1 MTYAKHDPV
10 LLSISFHPPFVFLDS
25 LILPVI
31 GSREDSYTFSI
42 VRLFISF
49 GFNLMTS
56 YYIVYSKNQI
66 SVDSIDNRTQEAHK
80 NVNMQHNREHANAK
94 QKHK

>member
-1 MTYAKHDPV
+1 
-10 LLSISFHPPFVFLDS
+10 
-25 LILPVI
+25 
-31 GSREDSYTFSI
+31 
-42 VRLFISF
+42 
-49 GFNLMTS
+49 MTS

-66 SVDSIDNRTQEAHK
+66 SVDSIDNRPQEAHK